1 MSGWLCYSMNS
12 GVLHEQGQFVTRH
25 SQKSTKSVKADSPQ
39 ENSVSVVDPT
49 GQNNAR
55 AKQLA
60 KSSDPAFTKFTT
72 YIRKATHLGVKTR
85 LVSKEKELS
94 DLVEELLSNWLRSEE
109 RRVGRKSST
118 R

>member
-1 MSGWLCYSMNS
+1 M
-12 GVLHEQGQFVTRH
+12 TRH
-25 SQKSTKSVKADSPQ
+25 SQKSVKVDS
-39 ENSVSVVDPT
+39 SVVDPT

-94 DLVEELLSNWLRSEE
+94 DLVEELLSNWLKENDSFDA
-109 RRVGRKSST
+109 
-118 R
+118 